1 MGTLRASKSTQ
12 AVPKPPVMELIII
25 GRPRAAKV
33 IGGEPETRPAAACLE
48 RLHDAH
54 IGATP
59 RIARDL
65 ARFRDGVG
73 LWLPAATR
81 LSIAQSSGNISLHY
95 EMHVWRHAPLFALL
109 THLAMPVVRAACTA
123 QGQSIVIGDCSLSRD
138 GERIGHNDYAQYADR
153 LEKTVHALLAT
164 EEALGRPFWQAAG
177 HHIMNALM
185 RGTGFEALAGEGGGA
200 IATGDLDGALLSFLI
215 EADPDFTEISRR
227 QFSKRM
233 KGTRATHDRSG
244 IKPKE
249 GGVEGVRASS
259 SIEDI
264 PDMLNSEF
272 LTPGILLTE
281 KLISGPFLI
290 RHRPPARR
298 PKRHVLLIGACAD
311 PVDQD
316 GMRLAKAAWLQ
327 AAFRLSE
334 WLSGQGMENSEI
346 RWIERVPGDGLQ
358 VLRANVTGHTAGES
372 DLHRP
377 NTADMVRFYKSL
389 RWFPGLGDR
398 RAGCGLPPLSMADQS
413 EDPTSDMIDCQQ
425 LQWLRAAFGRSWEA
439 MAAGGDLAVEAK
451 EFLHVHIQLL
461 RSDPLRHGVDVAQ
474 EWPVQRETILRELRL
489 PHAVRGTADLLA
501 VSRTFGAM
509 RLWRH
514 KSREP
519 EVFKEIA
526 HEETGVLRRD
536 YAQIIDSLCHGCLT
550 ATVEKTHGS

>member
-1 MGTLRASKSTQ
+1 MKTLRASRWTLAEPRS
-12 AVPKPPVMELIII
+12 PVMELTVI

-33 IGGEPETRPAAACLE
+33 IGGEPETGPAAACLE

-65 ARFRDGVG
+65 VRFREGAG

-81 LSIAQSSGNISLHY
+81 LSTTQSSGNTSLHY
-95 EMHVWRHAPLFALL
+95 ERHIWRHAPLFALL
-109 THLAMPVVRAACTA
+109 TCLAVPVVRAACTA
-123 QGQSIVIGDCSLSRD
+123 QGQSIVIGDRSLSRD
-138 GERIGHNDYAQYADR
+138 GERIGRNNYAQYADR
-153 LEKTVHALLAT
+153 LEETVHTLLAT
-164 EEALGRPFWQAAG
+164 EEAMGRPFWQAAG

-200 IATGDLDGALLSFLI
+200 IATGDLDEALLSFLI
-215 EADPDFTEISRR
+215 EADPDFSGISRR

-233 KGTRATHDRSG
+233 KGTRATHDRTG

-249 GGVEGVRASS
+249 GGVVGVRASR

-281 KLISGPFLI
+281 KLITGPFLV

-334 WLSGQGMENSEI
+334 WLSDQGMENSEI

-358 VLRANVTGHTAGES
+358 VLRANMAGHALGEN

-377 NTADMVRFYKSL
+377 STADMLRFYKSL

-398 RAGCGLPPLSMADQS
+398 RAGCGLQSQGVEKQS
-413 EDPTSDMIDCQQ
+413 EDPASNLMGDQQ
-425 LQWLRAAFGRSWEA
+425 LRWLRAAFDRSWKT
-439 MAAGGDLAVEAK
+439 MAAGGELAVEAK
-451 EFLHVHIQLL
+451 EFLHVHIQVL
-461 RSDPLRHGVDVAQ
+461 RADPSRHGADMAQ
-474 EWPVQRETILRELRL
+474 EWPVQREKIVQELRL
-489 PHAVRGTADLLA
+489 PHAVRATVDLLA

-514 KSREP
+514 KSKEP
-519 EVFKEIA
+519 ELFKEIA
-526 HEETGVLRRD
+526 HDETGALLRD

-550 ATVEKTHGS
+550 ATVEKAHGS